1 MEKKSGISAVLFGS
15 ILFVFLFTSM
25 VGYANFDDNDHELAI
40 TEKRYADAL
49 AILKKKDDAK
59 QTIPEKELIEA
70 LGIVMEVNDLE
81 WPKNSMAMKEDEVDP
96 EVLKRVNKYM
106 GAAIKEYL
114 AGNPSVTRKVL
125 IHMLYIYPDY
135 PKAQYFLTRA
145 FTMPPGSFKVKDQVD
160 TLIKRSD
167 HYFYGGN
174 YLKSA
179 EDLEVLAILERDNP
193 IVYEKLGS
201 AYYMMNNKQKAIDI
215 WTTALFFNPDN
226 QALET
231 MINTTREAVLK
242 EAEEGSPLDQASA
255 NKVVIEDPQVMGVFK
270 RQSEAFELMKDL
282 RSQGLAVAIEENE
295 DEKWV
300 VQVSR
305 KELQEKNATK
315 GSE

>member
-282 RSQGLAVAIEENE
+282 RSQGLTVAIEENE

>member
-49 AILKKKDDAK
+49 AILKKKDEAK

-282 RSQGLAVAIEENE
+282 RSQGLTVAIEENE

>member
-1 MEKKSGISAVLFGS
+1 
-15 ILFVFLFTSM
+15 
-25 VGYANFDDNDHELAI
+25 
-40 TEKRYADAL
+40 
-49 AILKKKDDAK
+49 
-59 QTIPEKELIEA
+59 
-70 LGIVMEVNDLE
+70 
-81 WPKNSMAMKEDEVDP
+81 
-96 EVLKRVNKYM
+96 
-106 GAAIKEYL
+106 
-114 AGNPSVTRKVL
+114 
-125 IHMLYIYPDY
+125 
-135 PKAQYFLTRA
+135 
-145 FTMPPGSFKVKDQVD
+145 MPPGSFKVKDQVD

-242 EAEEGSPLDQASA
+242 EAEEGSPLDQASS